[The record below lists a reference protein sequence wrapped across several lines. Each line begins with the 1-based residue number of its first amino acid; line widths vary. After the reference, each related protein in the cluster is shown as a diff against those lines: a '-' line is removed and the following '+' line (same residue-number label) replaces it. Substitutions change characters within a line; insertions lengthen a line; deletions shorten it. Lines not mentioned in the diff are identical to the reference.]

1 MKSKLIQIPYTI
13 GIIKPHL
20 VLREAQVS
28 SIIISSNIYLYVPRW
43 IKCMKSSDKITLKSS
58 TRSRKSLPEKKF

>member
-28 SIIISSNIYLYVPRW
+28 SIIISSDIYLHVPRW
-43 IKCMKSSDKITLKSS
+43 IKCMTSFEKITLKSS

>member
-28 SIIISSNIYLYVPRW
+28 SIIISSNIYLNVPRW
-43 IKCMKSSDKITLKSS
+43 IKYTTSSEKITLKSS

>member
-28 SIIISSNIYLYVPRW
+28 SIIISSNIYLNVPRW
-43 IKCMKSSDKITLKSS
+43 IKYMTSSEKITLKSS

>member
-28 SIIISSNIYLYVPRW
+28 SIIISSNIYFNVPRW
-43 IKCMKSSDKITLKSS
+43 IKYMTSSEKITLKSS

>member
-28 SIIISSNIYLYVPRW
+28 SIIISSNIYLHVPRW
-43 IKCMKSSDKITLKSS
+43 IKCMTSSEKITLKSS

>member
-28 SIIISSNIYLYVPRW
+28 SIIISSNIYIHVPRW
-43 IKCMKSSDKITLKSS
+43 IKYMTSSEKITLKSS